1 MTAPSAP
8 STKAKLFK
16 SHDPM
21 LQTSVRG
28 HGLIS
33 FFRGRFATR
42 DAALA
47 KAIEEQLLFD
57 PAMRIYIDPAEPEV
71 DLKSELN
78 TVSVHPRELQAFIYE
93 QQQAQYMSGESTS
106 TQGGI
111 KPASSMSSPL
121 TGGPS
126 GNARMTA
133 AELSKVT
140 SGIKSTTA
148 TSDAGAAATD
158 KPKV

>member
-1 MTAPSAP
+1 MTTPTAP

-28 HGLIS
+28 FGLIS

-42 DAALA
+42 NKELA
-47 KAIEEQLLFD
+47 QAIEEQLLYD
-57 PAMRIYIDPAEPEV
+57 PAMRIYIDPEEPEV
-71 DLKSELN
+71 DLTKDLS
-78 TVSVHPRELQAFIYE
+78 TVNVHPAELQAFIYE
-93 QQQAQYMSGESTS
+93 QQQQQYMRGESTS
-106 TQGGI
+106 TQGNI

-133 AELSKVT
+133 AELAAVTSKVKSVT
-140 SGIKSTTA
+140 SSA
-148 TSDAGAAATD
+148 DAAATG
-158 KPKV
+158 KSKA